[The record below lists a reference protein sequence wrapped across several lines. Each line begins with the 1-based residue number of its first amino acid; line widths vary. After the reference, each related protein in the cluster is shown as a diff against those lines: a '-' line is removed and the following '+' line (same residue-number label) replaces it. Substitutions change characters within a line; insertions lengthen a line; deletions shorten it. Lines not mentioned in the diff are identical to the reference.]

1 MAGSQ
6 AGWGSS
12 KEFLDLVKSI
22 GEAKSRAE
30 EDRIVA
36 GEIEILKKRIAEPD
50 VPKKKMKEY
59 IIRLVYVEM
68 LGHDASFGYIH
79 AVKMTHDDSLP
90 LKKTGYLAVTLFL
103 DDNHDL
109 IILIVNTIQKDLKSD
124 NHLIVCAALT
134 AVCKLINE
142 EAIPA
147 VLPQVTELLNH
158 PKETIRKKAVM
169 ALHRF
174 FQRSPSTVSHI
185 VPRFRQVLCDKDPS
199 VMSAALCALHD
210 LIALDAGPY
219 KNLTASFVS
228 ILKQV
233 AEHRLPKLYDYH
245 RTPAP
250 FIQIKLLKI
259 LALLGVG
266 DRYTSEN
273 MYSVLIDVLRL
284 SDTGSTIGNA
294 ILYECICTIT
304 SIHPNPKLLET
315 SASVTSKFLKSDS
328 HNLKYM
334 GIDAL
339 GRVVRINPEFATEHQ
354 IAVIDCL
361 EDPDDTLKRKTLDL
375 LYKMT
380 KGDNVEVIADLMINY
395 MRTVTDTHNKT
406 DIASRIME
414 LAERFAPNNL
424 WYIQIMNSVFELAGD
439 LVRPKV
445 AHDLM
450 RLIAEGSG
458 EEDEDA
464 DNLLR
469 SSAVDSYLKL
479 LDEPKLPSVL
489 LQASI
494 TFPCCNIWFLIQV
507 ICWVLGEYGTL
518 HGSYSA
524 EDIIGR
530 LCDVAESHSSDDVV
544 KGMAITAITKVLA
557 FEIGAGRKHRLLP
570 EARALLDELSA
581 SHSTDLQQR
590 AYELQSLLGLPPDIV
605 SQALPPDASC
615 EDIEVDDELHFLD
628 DFVQDALAHGAQP
641 YTPRSQDE
649 GLAALAAAREKLSSR
664 GQQALRFE
672 AYETPTL
679 PTTASLPSSS
689 SATDLRQVASR
700 EGFHHRSGSDQR
712 LVDLPAEAG
721 VAQAFGNGNLQNGQ
735 ALARLKLDGVQKKWG
750 RPMTAPASAP
760 APLPSSSSQVPPA
773 PASSTSGSSAV
784 ASEFVTSRMH
794 EPKYLDR
801 RKQAELEAS
810 AEKQK
815 KAAVLFGGGGISGP
829 RQAPEPPRAPLR
841 AKPGALAWGQ
851 GARHEGTRNGG
862 DYVPAD
868 AQRAQPIVGDL
879 LDFTDMPEPSGVPL
893 SAPVSALDPFQQ
905 LEGLLHSQ
913 PSQLGSSA
921 IPQGPLIPAQ
931 NPLSSDEVAVQPTGL
946 QSVPPATK
954 VVLGPSSA
962 SVLQKDAVARQAGVT
977 IGGTKPEL
985 FQDLFS

>member
-174 FQRSPSTVSHI
+174 FQRSPSTVLHI
-185 VPRFRQVLCDKDPS
+185 VPKFRQVLCDKDPS

-304 SIHPNPKLLET
+304 SIHPNLKLLET

-439 LVRPKV
+439 LVRPKA

-458 EEDEDA
+458 EEDEEA

-469 SSAVDSYLKL
+469 SSAVESYLKL
-479 LDEPKLPSVL
+479 LDEPKLPSV
-489 LQASI
+489 
-494 TFPCCNIWFLIQV
+494 

-518 HGSYSA
+518 HGNYSV

-544 KGMAITAITKVLA
+544 KGMAITAITKALA

-570 EARALLDELSA
+570 DARALLDELSA

-615 EDIEVDDELHFLD
+615 EDIEVDNELHFLD
-628 DFVQDALAHGAQP
+628 DFVQDALARGAQP
-641 YTPRSQDE
+641 YTPQSQDE
-649 GLAALAAAREKLSSR
+649 GLAALAAAREMLSSR

-679 PTTASLPSSS
+679 PPAASLPSSS

-721 VAQAFGNGNLQNGQ
+721 VAQAIGIGNLQNGQ

-750 RPMTAPASAP
+750 RPTTAPASAP
-760 APLPSSSSQVPPA
+760 APVPSSSSQVPPA

-815 KAAVLFGGGGISGP
+815 KAAVLFGGGGTSGP

-841 AKPGALAWGQ
+841 AKPGALARAQ
-851 GARHEGTRNGG
+851 VARHEGMRNGG

-868 AQRAQPIVGDL
+868 VQQAQPIVGDL
-879 LDFTDMPEPSGVPL
+879 LDFTDMPEPSGGPL
-893 SAPVSALDPFQQ
+893 TAPVSALDPFQQ
-905 LEGLLHSQ
+905 LEGLLQSQ
-913 PSQLGSSA
+913 PPQLGSSA
-921 IPQGPLIPAQ
+921 IPQGPLVSAQ
-931 NPLSSDEVAVQPTGL
+931 NTLSSNEVAVLPTGL
-946 QSVPPATK
+946 QSMPPATK
-954 VVLGPSSA
+954 IVLGSSSA

-985 FQDLFS
+985 FQDLIS